1 LEDPL
6 DGDDAETDKTG
17 SKIDKDDV
25 IGFLLDMERT
35 IEDFYHDVLKDPE
48 NEGRDEE
55 FESRISD
62 EKEIV
67 NKIILMILWYC

>member
-1 LEDPL
+1 
-6 DGDDAETDKTG
+6 
-17 SKIDKDDV
+17 
-25 IGFLLDMERT
+25 MERT